1 MKVIPPLTI
10 VDAMLTSST
19 AAEPGAGETL
29 WNVGTAYTVGQTCYL
44 ATTHRRYE
52 CLVAHTGASPDVN
65 LTGATPKWL
74 ELGPTNRWACFD
86 LYRNTA
92 TVQASPLTVVLTPGV
107 RVGAMAL
114 MGLVGDSV
122 TVSMTVS
129 AVTVYSRTVNIINRS
144 TIDWTGYFFGTFGNR
159 PSVILFDL
167 PMYSNGVITIA
178 IARASGSVSC
188 GAIVIGNAADLGRA
202 EAQASRDSLNFSTVS
217 RDTFGN
223 ATLVPRRTVPRT
235 SQTLLTEKAK
245 VNTLLDL
252 VVSLNAVPAVWSALD
267 DQTESDYFEAMLI
280 LGIYK
285 EFSINVAYPDYAK
298 VNLQLEEI

>member
-29 WNVGTAYTVGQTCYL
+29 WNVDTAYTVGQTCYL
-44 ATTHRRYE
+44 ATTHRKYE

-65 LTGATPKWL
+65 LSGATPKWL
-74 ELGPTNRWACFD
+74 DVGPTNRWAMFD

-92 TVQASPLTVVLTPGV
+92 TVQASPLTVVITPGV
-107 RVGAMAL
+107 RVGAIAI

-122 TVSMTVS
+122 TVSM
-129 AVTVYSRTVNIINRS
+129 AVGASTVYTRTINIISRNTLTWS
-144 TIDWTGYFFGTFGNR
+144 GYFFGLFGNR

-167 PMYSNGVITIA
+167 PPYSSGVITVTIT
-178 IARASGSVSC
+178 RASGAVSC
-188 GAIVIGNAADLGRA
+188 GGIVIGTAVDMGRA
-202 EAQASRDSLNFSTVS
+202 EYQASRDSLNFSTIA

-223 ATLVPRRTVPRT
+223 AVLVPRRTVPRT
-235 SQTLLTEKAK
+235 SQSLITEKSK

-267 DQTESDYFEAMLI
+267 DRTESDYFEALLI

-285 EFSINVAYPDYAK
+285 EFSISVAYPDYAK
-298 VNLQLEEI
+298 VTLQLEEI